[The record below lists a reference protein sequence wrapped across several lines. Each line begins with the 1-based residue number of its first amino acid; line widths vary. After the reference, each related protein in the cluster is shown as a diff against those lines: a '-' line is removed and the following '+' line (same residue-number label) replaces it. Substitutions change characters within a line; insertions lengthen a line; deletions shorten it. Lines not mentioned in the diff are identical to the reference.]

1 MVGEMPSNIGSNT
14 TKFLMVV
21 AILAVAISLI
31 SFISNYASYK
41 SSGFVSVDTA
51 KANLTIESKIDINFT
66 VDGVNWGTGYVNVT
80 DGLTNATL
88 NTEGDMGGTGWNHV
102 TQGLVLES
110 LSNQNVT
117 INLTSSND
125 ALGFIDTD
133 SDHGSTYM
141 WKITEDE
148 VGSCGPN
155 GVPGSALNSSLLN
168 YKSVADATSYPDGV
182 VVCNNFYWGVSKNQL
197 LIDIQVNVSADA
209 LPGARGSIITAT
221 AASL

>member
-1 MVGEMPSNIGSNT
+1 MVGEMTQSTGSSA

-31 SFISNYASYK
+31 SFISNYASYRA
-41 SSGFVSVDTA
+41 SGFASVDTGT
-51 KANLTIESKIDINFT
+51 ANLTILSKIDINFT
-66 VDGVNWGTGYVNVT
+66 VWEVNWGTGYVNVT
-80 DGLTNATL
+80 DGEVNATL
-88 NTEGDMGGTGWNHV
+88 NTEGVMEGTGWDHV

-141 WKITEDE
+141 WKITEE
-148 VGSCGPN
+148 ESGSCGSN
-155 GVPGSALNSSLLN
+155 GVPGSDLNSSLLT
-168 YKSVADATSYPDGV
+168 YKTVANVATYPDGV
-182 VVCNNFYWGVSKNQL
+182 IICDNFYWGQSANEL
-197 LIDIQVNVSADA
+197 LIDIEVNVSADA
-209 LPGARGSIITAT
+209 LPGERGSIITAT
-221 AASL
+221 AAVL